1 MPPEAAFLRPASV
14 MKLNPSETQGLPL
27 LQGECT
33 RAGREPRT
41 SPRLPPEGS
50 VGSVGDR
57 ALLRGGFSLSV
68 CLESLTNHPNHACGS
83 LRGQVGPL
91 LQC

>member
-14 MKLNPSETQGLPL
+14 VKLNPSETQGLPL
-27 LQGECT
+27 LQGERT
-33 RAGREPRT
+33 GEGREPRA

-57 ALLRGGFSLSV
+57 ALLRGVFSLSM
-68 CLESLTNHPNHACGS
+68 CLKSLTNHPSHVHGS